1 MDHQPERR
9 PVTTPD
15 INTAA
20 PPSTVAPAGR
30 YGEVFDRGYKHYDG
44 PRLGRSHAFSAL
56 IRYSIKRALGI
67 KKSWTAKVIPII
79 LYVAVALPV
88 VISLGIRAFLP
99 SAQVLDYPDFFTFI
113 FIIEGIFVAMTA
125 PEMLCGD
132 RRENVLPLYFSRA
145 ITRLDYLLAKLIA
158 TAVLTLTMSLVPAVV
173 LWIGRQLLDTSP
185 LSAMSDHLGDLGRIF
200 IAGGMIAL
208 YLGAI
213 GLLVSSFTGRK
224 SIAVA
229 IIILGFLLS
238 TSLSFA
244 LAAAFRNMD
253 IKRFLVFLS
262 PVDTISAFVNQLF
275 AAQVTGPTEFGQYF
289 SFWAYLIGMGVVI
302 FISCAVMVWRYVPN
316 D

>member
-1 MDHQPERR
+1 
-9 PVTTPD
+9 VTTPD

>member
-1 MDHQPERR
+1 
-9 PVTTPD
+9 VTAPNLATPPAD
-15 INTAA
+15 GSLPTA
-20 PPSTVAPAGR
+20 PGR

-44 PRLGRSHAFSAL
+44 PRLGRGHAFSAL

-67 KKSWTAKVIPII
+67 KKSWTAKVIPIL

-99 SAQVLDYPDFFTFI
+99 TAEVLDYPDFFPFI
-113 FIIEGIFVAMTA
+113 FIIEGIFVAMVA

-158 TAVLTLTMSLVPAVV
+158 TAVLTLTMSLIPAII
-173 LWIGRQLLDTSP
+173 LWIGRQLLDDSP
-185 LSAMSDHLGDLGRIF
+185 LAAMRDHLGDLGRIF
-200 IAGGMIAL
+200 VAGGMIAL

-229 IIILGFLLS
+229 IIVLGFLLA
-238 TSLSFA
+238 TSLAFA
-244 LAAAFRNMD
+244 LASAISND
-253 IKRFLVFLS
+253 QIKRYLIFLS
-262 PVDTISAFVNQLF
+262 PTDTISAFVNRLF
-275 AAQVTGPTEFGQYF
+275 AVPTFGPTEFGHYF
-289 SFWAYLIGMGVVI
+289 SFWVYLIGMGLVI
-302 FISCAVMVWRYVPN
+302 LLSCAVMVWRYVPN

>member
-1 MDHQPERR
+1 
-9 PVTTPD
+9 VAAPD
-15 INTAA
+15 ITSAA
-20 PPSTVAPAGR
+20 PETTATAPGR

-56 IRYSIKRALGI
+56 VRYSIKRALGI

-113 FIIEGIFVAMTA
+113 FIIEGIFVAMIA

-158 TAVLTLTMSLVPAVV
+158 TAVLTLTMSLAPAVV

-185 LSAMSDHLGDLGRIF
+185 LSAMRDHLGDLGRIF
-200 IAGGMIAL
+200 ISGGMIAL
-208 YLGAI
+208 YLGAL

-224 SIAVA
+224 SIAIA
-229 IIILGFLLS
+229 IIVLGFLIS
-238 TSLSFA
+238 TSLAFA
-244 LAAAFRNMD
+244 LAAAIKNMD
-253 IKRFLVFLS
+253 IKRYLVFLS
-262 PVDTISAFVNQLF
+262 PTDTISAFVNQLF
-275 AAQVTGPTEFGQYF
+275 HARVAGPTEFGQYF
-289 SFWAYLIGMGVVI
+289 SFWIYLIGMGIVI
-302 FISCAVMVWRYVPN
+302 LISCAVMVWRYVPN

>member
-1 MDHQPERR
+1 MTAPE
-9 PVTTPD
+9 
-15 INTAA
+15 INTSTAA
-20 PPSTVAPAGR
+20 PDGTLAPVPGR

-99 SAQVLDYPDFFTFI
+99 SAEVLDYPDFFPFI
-113 FIIEGIFVAMTA
+113 FIIEGIFVAMIS
-125 PEMLCGD
+125 PEMLSGD

-158 TAVLTLTMSLVPAVV
+158 TAVLTLTMSLIPAIV

-185 LSAMSDHLGDLGRIF
+185 LSAMGDHLGDLGRIF
-200 IAGGMIAL
+200 VAGGMIAL

-213 GLLVSSFTGRK
+213 GLLVSAFTGRK

-229 IIILGFLLS
+229 IIVLGFLLA
-238 TSLSFA
+238 TTLAFA
-244 LAAAFRNMD
+244 LAAAFNNTD
-253 IKRFLVFLS
+253 FKRYLVFLS
-262 PVDTISAFVNQLF
+262 PADTISAFVNQLF
-275 AAQVTGPTEFGQYF
+275 AAPVQGPTEFGQYF
-289 SFWAYLIGMGVVI
+289 SFWVYLIGMGIVI
-302 FISCAVMVWRYVPN
+302 LMCCAVMVWRYVPN